1 MKKSE
6 CLRLAQEAVINS
18 NALTSMAKGKILRV
32 LIKEEDLALY
42 VENQKEKQEATSDG
56 EV

>member
-18 NALTSMAKGKILRV
+18 NALTTMAKGKILRV
-32 LIKEEDLALY
+32 LIQEEDLALFI
-42 VENQKEKQEATSDG
+42 EKEKEKKEATSDG
-56 EV
+56 DI